1 LTVAISTPS
10 MVIETGAFSPV
21 GVPGHYTLGVPATAK
36 PPLRRD
42 AQRNRDRILAATR
55 AAFQERGL
63 EVGVD
68 EIARRAGVGMGTLYR
83 HFPNKDALVDAVV
96 DARFAELTAAA
107 EEALEAEDAWD
118 GFAGFLAAAVRLQAT
133 DRGFKDALAARGRD
147 ERRVKAARR
156 RLHMVVERLVVR
168 GRDEGAL
175 RPDLAIE
182 DVTVLLWATGRIVE
196 RTADLVPDQAAR
208 FLAMHLDALR
218 PEAAREPLPAGPL
231 SARQL
236 QRALQTAPARRRAES

>member
-1 LTVAISTPS
+1 MIAINRSVLSGCAPT
-10 MVIETGAFSPV
+10 
-21 GVPGHYTLGVPATAK
+21 HYTWRVPATAK

-83 HFPNKDALVDAVV
+83 HFATKDALIDAIV

-107 EEALEAEDAWD
+107 EHALLADDAWE
-118 GFAGFLAAAVRLQAT
+118 GFAGFLTAAVDLQRS

-147 ERRVKAARR
+147 EKRVKAARR
-156 RLHMVVERLVVR
+156 KLHDVIERLVAR

-175 RPDLAIE
+175 RDDVVPE
-182 DVTVLLWATGRIVE
+182 DVTVLLWATARVIE
-196 RTADLVPDQAAR
+196 RTADVAPDQVHR
-208 FLAMHLDALR
+208 FLAMHLDGLR
-218 PEAAREPLPAGPL
+218 PGAATARPGARPLT
-231 SARQL
+231 SRQL
-236 QRALQTAPARRRAES
+236 QRALRGDTARRRSAE

>member
-1 LTVAISTPS
+1 VSITT
-10 MVIETGAFSPV
+10 
-21 GVPGHYTLGVPATAK
+21 K

-42 AQRNRDRILAATR
+42 AQLNRDRILAATR

-83 HFPNKDALVDAVV
+83 HFPNKDALIDAVV

-107 EEALEAEDAWD
+107 EEALEAVDAWD
-118 GFAGFLAAAVRLQAT
+118 GFAGFLGTAVRLQAT

-156 RLHMVVERLVVR
+156 RLQTVVDRLVAR
-168 GRDEGAL
+168 GREEGAL
-175 RPDLAIE
+175 RPDLATE

-196 RTADLVPDQAAR
+196 RTADLVADQALR
-208 FLAMHLDALR
+208 FLAMHLDGLR
-218 PEAAREPLPAGPL
+218 PDSAREPLPTEPMTP
-231 SARQL
+231 RQL
-236 QRALQTAPARRRAES
+236 QRAQAAPARRRAGGAAGGPDS

>member
-1 LTVAISTPS
+1 MTVP
-10 MVIETGAFSPV
+10 
-21 GVPGHYTLGVPATAK
+21 AK

-83 HFPNKDALVDAVV
+83 HFPTKDALIDAVV

-107 EEALEAEDAWD
+107 EEALEAADAWD

-156 RLHMVVERLVVR
+156 RLHAVIERLVAR
-168 GRDEGAL
+168 AREEGAL
-175 RPDLAIE
+175 RGDIAAE
-182 DVTVLLWATGRIVE
+182 DVSVLLWATGRIVE
-196 RTADLVPDQAAR
+196 RTADLAPDQAAR
-208 FLAMHLDALR
+208 FLAMHLDGLR
-218 PEAAREPLPAGPL
+218 PDAARGPLPAGPL
-231 SARQL
+231 SPRRL
-236 QRALQTAPARRRAES
+236 QRVLHGGPARRRPQS